1 MFCQDDSDS
10 SEDSDAEEKARAG
23 CLAAPRM
30 FLEANQK
37 NKYQLRAYIYQAR
50 SLPAA
55 DDNSRSG
62 MCNTVLQLF
71 WLLFSVYQDDSVI
84 TRQFKDHTND
94 IMNISN
100 DIIAPIMTNITW
112 FFNSWNIQRSLKI
125 IKPPL

>member
-62 MCNTVLQLF
+62 ICNTVLQLF
-71 WLLFSVYQDDSVI
+71 WLLFSVYEDDSVI

-100 DIIAPIMTNITW
+100 DIIFPIMTN
-112 FFNSWNIQRSLKI
+112 
-125 IKPPL
+125 